1 MLSYSSNKVLFPR
14 PHHGP
19 PDPSGRAAGD
29 EAAGVA
35 GAGAGQQGAGAGH
48 DSRPAAAV
56 LLQPGRVPAPRP
68 RLEAGPPAA
77 GHEGAG
83 GGEEALQCSQSVCR
97 HVVIIVPPAGAPG
110 PVRGAGAAGGGC

>member
-1 MLSYSSNKVLFPR
+1 MVLSYSSKKVLSPR
-14 PHHGP
+14 PHHAP

-35 GAGAGQQGAGAGH
+35 GAGQQGAGH

-83 GGEEALQCSQSVCR
+83 GGEEALQ
-97 HVVIIVPPAGAPG
+97 
-110 PVRGAGAAGGGC
+110 

>member
-1 MLSYSSNKVLFPR
+1 MLSYSSNKVLSPR

-29 EAAGVA
+29 EAAGV
-35 GAGAGQQGAGAGH
+35 AGAGH

-97 HVVIIVPPAGAPG
+97 HVVISA
-110 PVRGAGAAGGGC
+110 

>member
-1 MLSYSSNKVLFPR
+1 MMSSYSSNKVLFPR

-35 GAGAGQQGAGAGH
+35 GAGAGH

-97 HVVIIVPPAGAPG
+97 HVVIIS
-110 PVRGAGAAGGGC
+110 AANRSIGSTTG

>member
-97 HVVIIVPPAGAPG
+97 HVVIIS
-110 PVRGAGAAGGGC
+110 AANRSIGSTTG